1 MEVQS
6 FILCKQI
13 SQSGTGDMLNGQWI
27 GLRTF
32 FPEKG
37 HLYPLQFTMPYYMLV
52 RRQRTNTAEQF
63 SLRVDLVDNDGKSA
77 GRPQNF
83 KAAGTFPQGEMF
95 LHFYGSVEFEIPA
108 PGDYR
113 LDITADEEGRPF
125 LYSYNIEATKNADEF
140 E

>member
-13 SQSGTGDMLNGQWI
+13 SHSGTGDMLDGQWI

-32 FPEKG
+32 FPAEG
-37 HLYPLQFTMPYYMLV
+37 QSYPLHFEMPYYMLL
-52 RRQRTNTAEQF
+52 RRQRCDINEQC
-63 SLRVDLVDNDGKSA
+63 SLRVDLVDDD
-77 GRPQNF
+77 GRPAGQPVNF
-83 KAAGTFPQGEMF
+83 KARAEFPAGEKFF
-95 LHFYGSVEFEIPA
+95 HFFGTVAFEIPS

-125 LYSYNIEATKNADEF
+125 LYSYNIEATINNDG
-140 E
+140 